1 MKQQSIFKIRRISA
15 YIVPFIVFLALSLLI
30 ESIGNNVLNTEN
42 LSNKYLLDLL
52 IAVIS
57 PIVFVLVGFYIEPEN
72 KKKTIQIL
80 SIILCVFF
88 LFAIMGS
95 LDKTLQLSTYI
106 ASLGSTVITYIIL
119 YVLHFK
125 KRKYE

>member
-1 MKQQSIFKIRRISA
+1 MKQQNIFKIRRICA
-15 YIVPFIVFLALSLLI
+15 YIVPFIVFLVF
-30 ESIGNNVLNTEN
+30 SILTENIGDNILNTDK

-57 PIVFVLVGFYIEPEN
+57 PIVFVLVGFYIEPKN
-72 KKKTIQIL
+72 KKKTIKIL

-95 LDKTLQLSTYI
+95 LDKTLQLSTYL
-106 ASLGSTVITYIIL
+106 ASVGSTVVTYIIL

-125 KRKYE
+125 KEKV